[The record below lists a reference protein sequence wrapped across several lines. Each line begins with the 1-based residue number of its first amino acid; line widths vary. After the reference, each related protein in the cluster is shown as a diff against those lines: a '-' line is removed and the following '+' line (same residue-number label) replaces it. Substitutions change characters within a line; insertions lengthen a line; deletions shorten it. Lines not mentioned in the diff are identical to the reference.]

1 MVEDFVSVIFEE
13 VIKAAFSGAF
23 RQARSRKA
31 RVLKI
36 SAWACAAGS
45 LILFL
50 AAATIANGNAVIP
63 AAVGGAASIAGFF
76 GFGVW
81 AAFVNAKCDY
91 KEKP

>member
-50 AAATIANGNAVIP
+50 
-63 AAVGGAASIAGFF
+63 
-76 GFGVW
+76 
-81 AAFVNAKCDY
+81 
-91 KEKP
+91 